1 MRLSYDEKNKFVI
14 IEGQG
19 DIIIPKETCFNL
31 DMTSLGE
38 LEKQYGIRLSIEDF
52 QCKGKPSIL
61 DKIKMIFRIIKM
73 K

>member
-1 MRLSYDEKNKFVI
+1 MRLSFDEKNKFVR

-19 DIIIPKETCFNL
+19 DIVVPKSVCFNI
-31 DMTSLGE
+31 DTASLGK
-38 LEKQYGIRLSIEDF
+38 LEKQYGIKLSIEDF